1 VITNI
6 KRMYRFVLDFIFFG
20 LNLQKYAKLFTFA
33 PTKKE
38 NIMLQVNSFVF
49 NPFAE
54 NTYVIYDET
63 RQCVIIDPGCHTPS
77 EVDELLGFIDLHQL
91 EPLMVVNTHGHIDHI
106 MGNEAVK
113 RHYGIQVAAHPEVK
127 NDILRSRQQAMMFGL
142 PMVEEC
148 KLPEVDLTDGE
159 LIKVGNSTLEVLC
172 TPGHAKGSISL
183 YAMAEG
189 WVFTG
194 DALFCRSIGRT
205 DFPGGDF
212 EELRESIRTR
222 LFTLP
227 EDTEVYSG
235 HGESTTIGEEKDF
248 NPYVAV

>member
-1 VITNI
+1 
-6 KRMYRFVLDFIFFG
+6 
-20 LNLQKYAKLFTFA
+20 
-33 PTKKE
+33 
-38 NIMLQVNSFVF
+38 MLQVFSFVF

-63 RQCVIIDPGCHTPS
+63 RQCVIIDPGCVSSS

-91 EPLMVVNTHGHIDHI
+91 EPLMVINTHGHIDHI

-113 RHYGIQVAAHPEVK
+113 KHYGIKVEAHPEVK
-127 NDILRSRQQAMMFGL
+127 NDFLRSRQQAVMFGL
-142 PMVEEC
+142 PIIEEC
-148 KLPEVDLTDGE
+148 KLPEVDLEDGE
-159 LIKVGNSTLEVLC
+159 VIKVGNGKLEVIC

-183 YAMAEG
+183 YAMMEG

-205 DFPGGDF
+205 DLPGGNY

-222 LFTLP
+222 LFTLSD
-227 EDTEVYSG
+227 DTEVYCG

-248 NPYVAV
+248 NPYVAI

>member
-1 VITNI
+1 MITNI
-6 KRMYRFVLDFIFFG
+6 KRMYHFVLDFIFFG

>member
-1 VITNI
+1 MITNI

-91 EPLMVVNTHGHIDHI
+91 APLMVVNTHGHIDHI

-172 TPGHAKGSISL
+172 TPGHAKGSVSL

>member
-1 VITNI
+1 MITNI

-172 TPGHAKGSISL
+172 TPGHAKGSVSL

-235 HGESTTIGEEKDF
+235 HGETTTIGEEKDF

>member
-1 VITNI
+1 MITNI

-172 TPGHAKGSISL
+172 TPGHAKGSVSL

-194 DALFCRSIGRT
+194 DALFYRSIGRT

>member
-1 VITNI
+1 MITNI

-235 HGESTTIGEEKDF
+235 HGETTTIGEEKDF